1 MDKKKTSIIL
11 IILSSLLCG
20 IPGLAAFCLGSMS
33 ILGSLIPTSDLTQAD
48 SKMAFIGGIIIVF
61 LGLIL
66 VATPILAWLLTRN
79 TNNQRETS
87 SEGVIPEEDF

>member
-33 ILGSLIPTSDLTQAD
+33 ILGSLIPNGELTQAD
-48 SKMAFIGGIIIVF
+48 SKMALIGGIIIVF
-61 LGLIL
+61 LGLLL
-66 VATPILAWLLTRN
+66 VAAPILTWLITRN
-79 TNNQRETS
+79 TKNQRETS
-87 SEGVIPEEDF
+87 SDEVIPEEDF